1 MADPL
6 HDALVKIYE
15 YAKNGDERSTDGRDT
30 SLVNIGRVARLA
42 IRQPPILLEKIIRPS
57 LGEQK

>member
-6 HDALVKIYE
+6 HDALVIIYE

-30 SLVNIGRVARLA
+30 SLVNIGRVARLS
-42 IRQPPILLEKIIRPS
+42 IKNQSRKKSSQ
-57 LGEQK
+57 QKDV